1 MILDS
6 NCEYLGNIKIPIEN
20 FQVTVLLNFEK
31 GFLVGGNKGKVLIF
45 DSYGDER
52 KPDYKQRPRIIT
64 VAHPDKQVVG
74 NVKALSLSFQTE
86 EALVLTLDNSQI
98 YSIDFNSMNEEALP
112 LSHLFHSG
120 AITGLDVCVR
130 KPLVVTCGSDNS
142 VRIWNYVER
151 TLEVYDFFNEEPFSV
166 AFHPS
171 GFHIVVGFADKLRM
185 MNVFNKNIERYKDIP
200 IRACSEVRFSNGGHL
215 FAAVIGN
222 YIKVFNFYTG
232 ESPPNMDY
240 KSHSGKVKSIY

>member
-171 GFHIVVGFADKLRM
+171 GFHIVVGFADKLIHC
-185 MNVFNKNIERYKDIP
+185 N
-200 IRACSEVRFSNGGHL
+200 L
-215 FAAVIGN
+215 
-222 YIKVFNFYTG
+222 
-232 ESPPNMDY
+232 
-240 KSHSGKVKSIY
+240 